1 MDFNKVADWIK
12 DTVKGKAVE
21 KKAGIKTSTV
31 ENIAGIKSNIAEVL
45 KAQKEVMS
53 QYDKLI
59 GSLSKDEN
67 LIQTEIIAR
76 DAAKQIRSF
85 SSDLSFI
92 EAKVIEQ
99 EKELNNPVVVEKK
112 KGAREMVDR
121 ESVSQKDTFN
131 VVDPTAMGDKKRSVT
146 ISLQAER
153 SSVDNETE
161 EEYVVV
167 SYWAESWEPIFE
179 EHYSTKED
187 AQQMFDNFKIKLGE
201 INKLVTDNS
210 LEEAE
215 EKTKEFLGILEPVT
229 EDLVEDS
236 SPITTTQASKKPEI
250 KKEALLLDQITMS
263 QKGEILAYS
272 GSGSAGEY
280 IWQKDNR
287 IEFGEYTGVKDSIT
301 DAKFS
306 PIKVLEFP
314 NKEDAVTKA
323 KEFVNSESLR
333 DRINRFTLESLGKTV
348 PPPIPEV
355 KKEKPQSLPKE
366 VEVGKP
372 PVEDAPETIKPVV
385 EAPAPSTKPVV
396 DQEVKLSPM
405 TETVPGEGVAKSNLE
420 VPVIKVASAGDEVR
434 VFDIGEG
441 KEMDRYTV
449 IIPPYAIAMANNVGP
464 NGMNMIIDM
473 PDIESEEAV
482 GKEVS
487 VNSLP
492 EQVQKAIQRRVKEI
506 DEEQNEIERNDD
518 EENRE
523 GSIKNVSY
531 HYGEV
536 SGDEVRVFDIG
547 EGKEMDRYT
556 VIIPP
561 YAIAMANNVG
571 PNGMNMIIDMP
582 DIESEE
588 AVGKEVSVNSLP
600 EQVQKAIQRRVKEID
615 EEQNEIERNDDEENR
630 EGSIKNVSYH
640 YGEVSGNDYVLF
652 NEAEEEVD
660 RISLNSVV
668 KQALNSFPVSIPY
681 DSINVKAGNVEV
693 LKGKKV
699 IENFNIASLV
709 NVWMNEVGGVV
720 RYVNAS
726 LKSAIY
732 LNDVVGMSS
741 EVLKGLSPE
750 EYSKLNSLIEQ
761 QDSLLDKIPEGTKAI
776 DAWKST
782 GVTTPDVRDFISSEK
797 NLQNVLSTSASLE
810 VEKKAE
816 DEHKDVKLTID
827 WDLFSE
833 ERHDYISPEFA
844 GVPTE
849 IYISQEAYDNFLL
862 QEEEGNDSAIAD
874 ALSDEYG
881 FAVNNV
887 NVEVLKTKET
897 KRKKGSQKKASLSKE
912 AAQDPIQELKGIVS
926 AINSLL
932 SKVQL

>member
-536 SGDEVRVFDIG
+536 SG
-547 EGKEMDRYT
+547 
-556 VIIPP
+556 
-561 YAIAMANNVG
+561 
-571 PNGMNMIIDMP
+571 
-582 DIESEE
+582 
-588 AVGKEVSVNSLP
+588 
-600 EQVQKAIQRRVKEID
+600 
-615 EEQNEIERNDDEENR
+615 
-630 EGSIKNVSYH
+630 
-640 YGEVSGNDYVLF
+640 NDYVLF